1 MTVNYEVYNSDKQNF
16 FSKHN
21 KSDWRVDT
29 SPMDE
34 YGVYFKNYYFDDG
47 AVWSERMEVKTIP
60 TEVEVKMVKVMVEV
74 ELQEIE
80 YWSTESSSKYY
91 YERV

>member
-1 MTVNYEVYNSDKQNF
+1 MTVSYEVYNSDKQAF
-16 FSKHN
+16 FNKHN
-21 KSDWRVDT
+21 KSDWKVDT

-47 AVWSERMEVKTIP
+47 AVWSERMEIKHIP
-60 TEVEVKMVKVMVEV
+60 TEVEVKMVKVAVEV

-80 YWSTESSSKYY
+80 YWSTETPSKCY

>member
-16 FSKHN
+16 FNKHN

-29 SPMDE
+29 SPMNE

-47 AVWSERMEVKTIP
+47 AVWSERMEIKSIP
-60 TEVEVKMVKVMVEV
+60 TEVEVKMVKVAVEV

-80 YWSTESSSKYY
+80 YWSTETPSKCY